1 MLIVTESQGLSWNEI
16 KKRLSVY
23 YFCDKAWL
31 ACYGKEHRMSGQ
43 ECLRTIDSDRMAA
56 TLLLILRKK
65 EIINQP
71 TFEKTYREYK
81 ERLKEAA

>member
-1 MLIVTESQGLSWNEI
+1 
-16 KKRLSVY
+16 
-23 YFCDKAWL
+23 
-31 ACYGKEHRMSGQ
+31 MSGQ
-43 ECLRTIDSDRMAA
+43 ECLRTIDSDRMAV

-71 TFEKTYREYK
+71 TFEKIYRKYK